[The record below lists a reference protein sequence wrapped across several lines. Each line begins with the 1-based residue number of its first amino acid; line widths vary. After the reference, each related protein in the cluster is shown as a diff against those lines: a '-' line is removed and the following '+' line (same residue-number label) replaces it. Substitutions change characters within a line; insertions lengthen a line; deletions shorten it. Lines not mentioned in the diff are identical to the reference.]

1 MNVASWSLV
10 TALIAVVQMLTAYAQ
25 LYQGDIVL
33 TDSQMHSV
41 EAHANQH
48 SLFAPQDAVVKNR
61 RQLWPNAVVPYI
73 IDNSLGKLLLIFV
86 IVYLSYLSIT
96 MIIL

>member
-1 MNVASWSLV
+1 MNIGWSLV
-10 TALIAVVQMLTAYAQ
+10 AACIVAVVQMQAVYAFY
-25 LYQGDIVL
+25 LGDMLL
-33 TDSQMHSV
+33 TDAQMHTV

-73 IDNSLGKLLLIFV
+73 IDNSLGK
-86 IVYLSYLSIT
+86 SW
-96 MIIL
+96 